1 MIEVKII
8 DSAHKA
14 DVNIPNQ
21 PFALFGRMI
30 PGYMDGRWSYS
41 TELSDTTGEMCF
53 PDENYDYDE
62 MKKDCV
68 FIGAYEGGQCIGL
81 AIMKQGF
88 FKYMYLY
95 DLKVNREYRRKS
107 VGKQL
112 IEKAKSVA
120 VQQGYRGVYTVGQ
133 DNNAGACLF
142 YVKNGFRIGGLDTEV
157 YNGTSQ
163 EGKADILFYL
173 DC

>member
-21 PFALFGRMI
+21 PFGLFGRMI

-95 DLKVNREYRRKS
+95 DLKVNREYRSKATAASTRWVRTTMQGRVCSTSKTASASAGLTPKYITAPVRK
-107 VGKQL
+107 
-112 IEKAKSVA
+112 A
-120 VQQGYRGVYTVGQ
+120 R
-133 DNNAGACLF
+133 
-142 YVKNGFRIGGLDTEV
+142 RISFFIWIAE
-157 YNGTSQ
+157 
-163 EGKADILFYL
+163 FF
-173 DC
+173 